1 MNVCHIRRIHI
12 VSSSIRIYL
21 SIIKYPILQM
31 KKFQTN
37 NRIPQMSIM
46 KNTPIVLTR
55 YVSCTFYMPNQLQW
69 WWVFSWRIPPWGCI
83 NASAS
88 VSMLL
93 GKVPSGAATQW
104 PVLCLYCALSII
116 SSLRGPVQYQASLC
130 ARMEQSR
137 AAAVQIIRTV
147 SRGHTDINCNKFA

>member
-12 VSSSIRIYL
+12 VSSTIRIYL

-55 YVSCTFYMPNQLQW
+55 YVSCTFICQISYNDDESSVDESLLE
-69 WWVFSWRIPPWGCI
+69 V
-83 NASAS
+83 ASAIS
-88 VSMLL
+88 ISFHAT
-93 GKVPSGAATQW
+93 GKSTKWGRYTVTNIMPSIVHYLSAVHYEDQCSIRRHCAPEWNNREQQ
-104 PVLCLYCALSII
+104 LC
-116 SSLRGPVQYQASLC
+116 R
-130 ARMEQSR
+130 
-137 AAAVQIIRTV
+137 
-147 SRGHTDINCNKFA
+147 

>member
-12 VSSSIRIYL
+12 VSSTIRIYL

-46 KNTPIVLTR
+46 KNTPIVLAR
-55 YVSCTFYMPNQLQW
+55 YVSCTTVHIYAKSATMMMSLQLTNPSLRLHQQ
-69 WWVFSWRIPPWGCI
+69 
-83 NASAS
+83 SAS
-88 VSMLL
+88 VSMPL

-104 PVLCLYCALSII
+104 PILCPLLCIIYLQFITRTSAVSGVTVRQNGTIASSSCA
-116 SSLRGPVQYQASLC
+116 
-130 ARMEQSR
+130 
-137 AAAVQIIRTV
+137 
-147 SRGHTDINCNKFA
+147 DN

>member
-1 MNVCHIRRIHI
+1 MTVCHIRRIHI
-12 VSSSIRIYL
+12 VSSTIRIYL

-55 YVSCTFYMPNQLQW
+55 YVSCTFICQISYNNDESSVDESLLE
-69 WWVFSWRIPPWGCI
+69 V
-83 NASAS
+83 ASAIS
-88 VSMLL
+88 ISFHAS
-93 GKVPSGAATQW
+93 GKSTKWGRYSDQYYA
-104 PVLCLYCALSII
+104 LYCALSIC